1 MDISSTKAAQAIDL
15 DKVREEFPTL
25 QEEVHG
31 KQLVYLDNAATAQ
44 TPETVIQ
51 KLNQY
56 YREENSNIHRGNH
69 YLSQAATESYENA
82 RKKVAGLINA
92 PAEEQ
97 CLFTAGTT
105 ESINTVASAFAQKY
119 LEEGDEILLS
129 EMEHHSNIVPWQMA
143 RERTGCKLRVLPV
156 TEKGELDTEKFD
168 ELLSKK
174 TKLIALNHVSNTLGT
189 INPVKELIEKAHK
202 KKIPV
207 LLDGAQAVPHMGVD
221 VQDLDVDLYAFSG
234 HKMFGPTGIG
244 VLYGKKD
251 WLEDMP
257 PFQGGGEMIDKVSFE
272 KTSYAGLPNKF
283 EAGTPPI
290 AQGVAMGATVDY
302 IQNIGYEG
310 IRAQEEELLALATER
325 LRGVDGLEIIG
336 DNEDKAAVVSF
347 IVHGTHP
354 SDVGVLLDQMGIAVR
369 TGHHCTQPLM
379 DRYGIPG
386 TVRASFAFYNDQED
400 VERLV
405 DGVKKAVKML
415 G

>member
-1 MDISSTKAAQAIDL
+1 MSSAKAGQAIDIES
-15 DKVREEFPTL
+15 VRKDFPTL
-25 QEEVHG
+25 QQEVNG

-44 TPETVIQ
+44 TPEAVIQ
-51 KLNQY
+51 ALDQY
-56 YREENSNIHRGNH
+56 YRKENSNIHRGNH
-69 YLSQAATESYENA
+69 YLSQAATESYETA

-92 PAEEQ
+92 PSEDT
-97 CLFTAGTT
+97 CLFTSGTT

-119 LEEGDEILLS
+119 LNEGDEVLLS

-143 RERTGCKLRVLPV
+143 RERTGCKLRILPV
-156 TEKGELDTEKFD
+156 TEKGELDTEKF
-168 ELLSKK
+168 EEILSKK
-174 TKLIALNHVSNTLGT
+174 TKLVALNHVSNTLGT
-189 INPVKELIEKAHK
+189 INPVKELIETAHK
-202 KKIPV
+202 KKVPV

-221 VQDLDVDLYAFSG
+221 VQDLDVDFYAFSG

-244 VLYGKKD
+244 VLYGKKK

-257 PFQGGGEMIDKVSFE
+257 PFQGGGEMIDRVSFE
-272 KTSYAGLPNKF
+272 KTTYAGLPNKF

-302 IQNIGYEG
+302 IQQVGYDG

-325 LRGVDGLEIIG
+325 LRVIDGLEIIG
-336 DNEDKAAVVSF
+336 DNEEKAAVVSF
-347 IVHGTHP
+347 IVNGTHP
-354 SDVGVLLDQMGIAVR
+354 SDIGVLLDQMGIAVR

-386 TVRASFAFYNDQED
+386 TVRASFAFYNSHEE
-400 VERLV
+400 VETLV

>member
-1 MDISSTKAAQAIDL
+1 MSSAKPGQAIDVES
-15 DKVREEFPTL
+15 VRKEFPTL
-25 QEEVHG
+25 QQEVNG
-31 KQLVYLDNAATAQ
+31 KPLVYLDNAATAQ
-44 TPETVIQ
+44 TPEAVIQ
-51 KLNQY
+51 AIGHY
-56 YREENSNIHRGNH
+56 YRQENSNIHRGNH

-82 RKKVAGLINA
+82 RKKVAELINA
-92 PAEEQ
+92 PSEEQ
-97 CLFTAGTT
+97 CLFTSGTT
-105 ESINTVASAFAQKY
+105 ESINTVASAFAQEF
-119 LEEGDEILLS
+119 LQEGDEIVLS

-143 RERTGCKLRVLPV
+143 RERTGCKIKVLPV

-168 ELLSKK
+168 ELLSKR
-174 TKLIALNHVSNTLGT
+174 TKLVALTHVSNTLGT

-207 LLDGAQAVPHMGVD
+207 LLDGAQAVPHMEVD
-221 VQDLDVDLYAFSG
+221 VQELDVDFYAFSG

-251 WLEDMP
+251 WLEAMP
-257 PFQGGGEMIDKVSFE
+257 PFQGGGEMIDRVRFE
-272 KTSYAGLPNKF
+272 KTTYAGLPNKF

-290 AQGVAMGATVDY
+290 AEGVAMGATVDFIRHY
-302 IQNIGYEG
+302 GYEA
-310 IRAQEEELLALATER
+310 IRAHEEELLAIATER
-325 LRGVDGLEIIG
+325 LRAIDGLEIIG
-336 DNEDKAAVVSF
+336 DSEEKAAVISF

-386 TVRASFAFYNDQED
+386 TVRASFAFYNTQEE